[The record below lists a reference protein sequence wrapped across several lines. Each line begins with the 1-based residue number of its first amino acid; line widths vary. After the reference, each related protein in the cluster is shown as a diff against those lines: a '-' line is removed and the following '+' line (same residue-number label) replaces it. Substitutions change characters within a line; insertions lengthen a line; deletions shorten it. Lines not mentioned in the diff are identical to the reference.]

1 MKIDISKLFYFCLQ
15 YALII
20 TFHNFHL
27 SFLKILKST
36 LYGLFRSSHPK
47 VFLEKDVL
55 KICSKFTGEHP
66 CQSLIS
72 PFLKNTSGWLF
83 LAFTRQVVLLLSIIQ
98 KHVITHSP
106 LLDISYIP
114 HFKSCVCLCI
124 LFNKHYQ
131 CLS

>member
-1 MKIDISKLFYFCLQ
+1 MKIDISKLCFYFCLQ

-66 CQSLIS
+66 RQSLIS
-72 PFLKNTSGWLF
+72 PFLKNTSGRLL
-83 LAFTRQVVLLLSIIQ
+83 LAFTRQVVPVTFYNSKTRDYPFPIVRQFLYS
-98 KHVITHSP
+98 S
-106 LLDISYIP
+106 
-114 HFKSCVCLCI
+114 F
-124 LFNKHYQ
+124 
-131 CLS
+131 